1 MARFNLNL
9 GSQTE
14 LGRSAAKAFTPA
26 DAEAE
31 TLEAPELQCDGW
43 IWDWIG
49 DEYLLYIYTI
59 ALKKMNCVLL
69 NATYVQREHSLY
81 GTGVNSPTEIGQ
93 ASNEELLAAGRPIP
107 DASSDKDTKAGTY
120 A

>member
-1 MARFNLNL
+1 
-9 GSQTE
+9 
-14 LGRSAAKAFTPA
+14 
-26 DAEAE
+26 
-31 TLEAPELQCDGW
+31 
-43 IWDWIG
+43 
-49 DEYLLYIYTI
+49 
-59 ALKKMNCVLL
+59 MNCVLL

-93 ASNEELLAAGRPIP
+93 ASYEELLAAGRPIP